1 MAERGA
7 QIPIVVVGN
16 KCDADAVG
24 EARQIERADVER
36 VCRTEWQCGYVECSA
51 KENVGIV
58 EVFKALLKQA
68 KISYN
73 LSPAVRR
80 RRLSLPVIAP
90 QSQSQSQQQQQQAQT
105 QSGKQAKYSMKRH
118 SCTVA

>member
-1 MAERGA
+1 M
-7 QIPIVVVGN
+7 PIVVVGN
-16 KCDADAVG
+16 KCDVDATR
-24 EARQIERADVER
+24 RQIGREEAETVAREKW
-36 VCRTEWQCGYVECSA
+36 CCGYVECSA

-80 RRLSLPVIAP
+80 RRLSLPALATPAP
-90 QSQSQSQQQQQQAQT
+90 TAGGVSRPT
-105 QSGKQAKYSMKRH
+105 KYSMKRH